1 MKFWGNI
8 LIIIIIFFRSFQLGV
23 VHYQQR
29 NLQKALHYFEQVLT
43 FNPYHEHS
51 LLTSAQIIQDEN
63 IHQLKHVAFNRLN
76 KLVKLGKADE
86 TIYFNLAILAV
97 NNHKFILAENLFEK
111 AIAKRDN
118 FVEAHYN
125 LALLLI
131 KQINH
136 LEPNANK
143 QRDNLAKAIDHLQRV
158 LSINPKHENSM
169 FILGELYA
177 DELNELNRSQYYYQ
191 MIIDNVN
198 PFNLQA
204 KHNLCVLW
212 HKRGF
217 IDESI
222 QCFQNILQELLEK
235 NLDDIQQFQL
245 TIEEQI
251 SILLKIKQMDDIHSG
266 NLLNGPSQQ
275 RHRLDRTINESCQ
288 NISDKSADVY
298 QNLFVSNYRSTM
310 CFI

>member
-1 MKFWGNI
+1 M
-8 LIIIIIFFRSFQLGV
+8 
-23 VHYQQR
+23 
-29 NLQKALHYFEQVLT
+29 HYFEQVLT

-51 LLTSAQIIQDEN
+51 LLTSAQIIQDRN

-97 NNHKFILAENLFEK
+97 NNHKFILAKNLFEK
-111 AIAKRDN
+111 AIAKRN
-118 FVEAHYN
+118 TFVEAHYN

-131 KQINH
+131 KQMNH
-136 LEPNANK
+136 LEPNNANK
-143 QRDNLAKAIDHLQRV
+143 QSNHLAKAINHLQHV

-191 MIIDNVN
+191 MIIDHVN
-198 PFNLQA
+198 PNNIQA

-212 HKRGF
+212 NKRGF
-217 IDESI
+217 IDKSI
-222 QCFQNILQELLEK
+222 QCFQNILQDLLEK
-235 NLDDIQQFQL
+235 NLDDINQFQL

-251 SILLKIKQMDDIHSG
+251 SILLKMKQMNDIDSG
-266 NLLNGPSQQ
+266 RSLLNGPNQQ
-275 RHRLDRTINESCQ
+275 RQHRLDRSIKDSCQ
-288 NISDKSADVY
+288 NVSDKSSDVY
-298 QNLFVSNYRSTM
+298 QNLFISNYRSTM